1 MNRQRALW
9 ASTSTSTRGGVATFV
24 RTMQATP
31 LWELWNVRH
40 VSTHRNGTVA
50 TKIVAFATG
59 LGTFVSALV
68 FDRPDVVHLH
78 TSVAGSFIRKAILAW
93 ICRIFRVPVVMH
105 VHGSDFHLFYGR
117 SSRPV
122 KGLIRATLTGA
133 DVVVALGDRWAER
146 LERIAPQA
154 YIVSVPNA
162 VRPCRPVRQ
171 PSGRE
176 PVHVLFLG
184 CIGDRKGTFTL
195 LDAWAK
201 MIGDGNGRARLTI
214 AGDGEVQRARDR
226 VDELSVGSTVTVLGW
241 LAPDRVPEL
250 LASSQ
255 VLALPSR
262 NEGQPMAILE
272 AMAHG
277 LCVVASAVGGI
288 PELIDDHCG
297 VLVPVDDVDALAQAL
312 RRVVYDDDARIRLG
326 SHALQRIRAEF
337 DVDAV
342 WRRFDALYR
351 EVRR

>member
-1 MNRQRALW
+1 
-9 ASTSTSTRGGVATFV
+9 
-24 RTMQATP
+24 MQATP

-117 SSRPV
+117 SSRLV

-201 MIGDGNGRARLTI
+201 MIGDGNGRARLTS

-326 SHALQRIRAEF
+326 SHALQRIRAEL

>member
-9 ASTSTSTRGGVATFV
+9 ASTSTSTRGGVASFV

-31 LWELWNVRH
+31 LWELWNIRQ
-40 VSTHRNGTVA
+40 VSTHRNGSVA
-50 TKIVAFATG
+50 TRVGVFVRG
-59 LGTFVSALV
+59 LGAFVTALV

-78 TSVAGSFIRKAILAW
+78 TSVSGSFIRKAILTW

-105 VHGSDFHLFYGR
+105 VHGSDFHLFYDR
-117 SSRPV
+117 SPRPL
-122 KGLIRATLTGA
+122 KAIIRATLTSA
-133 DVVVALGDRWAER
+133 DVVVALGDRWVER
-146 LERIAPQA
+146 LGRIAPHA
-154 YIVSVPNA
+154 KIVSVPNA

-171 PSGRE
+171 PSGGE

-184 CIGDRKGTFTL
+184 CVGDRKGTFTL
-195 LDAWAK
+195 LEAWAK
-201 MIGDGNGRARLTI
+201 MIGDGKGRARLTI
-214 AGDGEVQRARDR
+214 AGDGEVQRARER
-226 VDELSVGSTVTVLGW
+226 VEELSVGSTVTVLGW

-250 LASSQ
+250 LASAQ

-277 LCVVASAVGGI
+277 VCVVASAVGGI
-288 PELIDDHCG
+288 PELIDDRCG

-312 RRVVYDDDARIRLG
+312 RHVVYDDDARTELG
-326 SHALQRIRAEF
+326 TQALQRIRSEF
-337 DVDAV
+337 DVDVV

-351 EVRR
+351 EVLR

>member
-9 ASTSTSTRGGVATFV
+9 ASTSTSTRGGIASFV

-40 VSTHRNGTVA
+40 VGTHRNGTVA
-50 TKIVAFATG
+50 TKIVAFVTG
-59 LGTFVSALV
+59 LGAFVTALV

-93 ICRIFRVPVVMH
+93 ICRIFRVPIVMH

-117 SSRPV
+117 SPRPM
-122 KGLIRATLTGA
+122 KALIRATLTGA

-146 LERIAPQA
+146 LERIAPRA
-154 YIVSVPNA
+154 YVVSVPNA
-162 VRPCRPVRQ
+162 VRPCHPVRQ
-171 PSGRE
+171 PSGSE

-184 CIGDRKGTFTL
+184 CIGDRKGAFTL

-201 MIGDGNGRARLTI
+201 MIGDGNGRARLTL

-250 LASSQ
+250 LATSQ
-255 VLALPSR
+255 VLALPSH

-288 PELIDDHCG
+288 PELIDDRCG
-297 VLVPVDDVDALAQAL
+297 VLVPVDDVDALAHAL

-326 SHALQRIRAEF
+326 SQALQRIRAEF
-337 DVDAV
+337 DVDVV